1 MKTMVVCLLTV
12 FFLLNGATVARAG
25 EAGIRFGR
33 FGELALYHRSER
45 PARVV
50 LFVSGDG
57 GWDKG
62 GVELARELA
71 TLDALV
77 VGVDINYYLKQLES
91 SSESC
96 VYPAADFEMLSQ
108 YIQKKFDYPQ
118 YTAPVLIG
126 YSSGATLVY
135 ATLAQAPGNT
145 FAGAIGLGFC
155 PDLALSK
162 PLCRG
167 SGLEWTRA
175 PAGNGTNFLP
185 ATHLTVPFI
194 AIQGTTDPVCDAGKT
209 KAFVDQVKNGKIIM
223 LPEVGHGFA
232 VPKNW
237 MPQLKNE
244 FNRLV
249 AQNPEQRELSSGADL
264 ADLPLKII
272 TARGPESDSMAVFWS
287 GDGGW
292 ADLDKDISGRLA
304 ARGVAVVG
312 VNSLAYFW
320 TRRTP
325 DQIARDLERIIGHYA
340 ALWQKEKV
348 ALIGYSFGADIL
360 PFAAARLSDA
370 ARSRV
375 ALLALLG
382 PGLETDFE
390 FQLGDW
396 LGSRSK
402 SALPTKPEVLKL
414 SDMRLL
420 CIFGEK
426 EKESLCPGLQGS
438 HVKKVALPGAHHFD
452 GNYDRIA
459 EAILAEIK

>member
-1 MKTMVVCLLTV
+1 MRTMVVCLLAV
-12 FFLLNGATVARAG
+12 FFLLNGTTGARA
-25 EAGIRFGR
+25 EENGIRFGR

-45 PARVV
+45 PSQVV

-62 GVELARELA
+62 GVELARDLA
-71 TLDALV
+71 TLDTLV
-77 VGVDINYYLKQLES
+77 VGIDINHYLKQLEN

-108 YIQKKFDYPQ
+108 YIQKKFGYPQ
-118 YTAPVLIG
+118 YTRPVLIG

-135 ATLAQAPGNT
+135 AALAQAPGNT

-167 SGLEWTRA
+167 SGLEWTPG
-175 PAGNGTNFLP
+175 PAGKGTNFLP
-185 ATHLTVPFI
+185 ATHLAVPFV
-194 AIQGTTDPVCDAGKT
+194 AFQGITDPVCDAGKT
-209 KAFVDQVKNGKIIM
+209 KAFMGQVNNGRIIM

-249 AQNPEQRELSSGADL
+249 LQTPEKS
-264 ADLPLKII
+264 DLPSGVALAGLPLQEVA
-272 TARGPESDSMAVFWS
+272 ARGPASDRMAVFWS

-292 ADLDKDISGRLA
+292 ADLDKEVSGHLA

-312 VNSLAYFW
+312 VNSLQYFW

-325 DQIARDLERIIGHYA
+325 DQIAKDLERIIGHYT
-340 ALWQKEKV
+340 ALWHKEKV

-360 PFAAARLSDA
+360 PFAAARLSEA
-370 ARSRV
+370 VKSRV
-375 ALLALLG
+375 VLMALLG

-390 FQLGDW
+390 FHFGDW
-396 LGSRSK
+396 LGSRPEG
-402 SALPTKPEVLKL
+402 ARPTKPEVLKL
-414 SDMRLL
+414 ADTRLL

-426 EKESLCPGLQGS
+426 EQESLCP
-438 HVKKVALPGAHHFD
+438 
-452 GNYDRIA
+452 N
-459 EAILAEIK
+459 